1 MGFGIIFGGLENM
14 NEEMEVENRLA
25 EILATIYLQIPWKRI
40 GVKSAYKFFI
50 DRIRASNNTK
60 NFKEFL
66 DVLTRKVQVEFV
78 KLDVGDVDFLEE
90 NSKITMM
97 LLRKETL
104 YITNFAIVKVQEIK
118 EA

>member
-1 MGFGIIFGGLENM
+1 MYWKMVGL
-14 NEEMEVENRLA
+14 RF
-25 EILATIYLQIPWKRI
+25 TISVNWLK
-40 GVKSAYKFFI
+40 
-50 DRIRASNNTK
+50 NTK

-66 DVLTRKVQVEFV
+66 DVFTRKVQVGFV
-78 KLDVGDVDFLEE
+78 RLDVDDVDFLEE
-90 NSKITMM
+90 NNKITMM